1 MPIKWCLLLY
11 ARQHLQGAFIICK
24 VPSPA
29 LSLLARCFL
38 ITLCQ
43 LQGSSSFDTRGFVCL
58 STFKDYNFPH
68 QVAFPKKRSSL
79 SHLASRDDLLPHQ
92 DRRRALR
99 VPLGTT
105 QEEFP
110 FAIDSKFSYLPF
122 LPSSPSGG
130 VFPST
135 STFGFSFLPSITISV
150 TTCRLHAR
158 SELTNDARS
167 RQRNTTKLRVYAN
180 TITGQHPAKARR
192 AAVIDSRDRPAPVS
206 MFQLQMRK
214 ISK

>member
-29 LSLLARCFL
+29 PSLLARCFL

-105 QEEFP
+105 QEEGP

-122 LPSSPSGG
+122 LPSSSSGG
-130 VFPST
+130 VSLRHQPSGSPSCLPLPFPSRHADFT
-135 STFGFSFLPSITISV
+135 RDPSSRTTRDPDNGTRRNFACTPTRSPDSTLPKHGAPPSSTREI
-150 TTCRLHAR
+150 
-158 SELTNDARS
+158 D
-167 RQRNTTKLRVYAN
+167 
-180 TITGQHPAKARR
+180 RR
-192 AAVIDSRDRPAPVS
+192 PCPCSNY
-206 MFQLQMRK
+206 K
-214 ISK
+214 

>member
-110 FAIDSKFSYLPF
+110 FAIVDSKFSYLPF
-122 LPSSPSGG
+122 LPSSSSGG

-135 STFGFSFLPSITISV
+135 STIGVLLPAFPLPFPSRHADFTRDPSSR
-150 TTCRLHAR
+150 TTRDPDNGTR
-158 SELTNDARS
+158 
-167 RQRNTTKLRVYAN
+167 RNFACTPT
-180 TITGQHPAKARR
+180 
-192 AAVIDSRDRPAPVS
+192 
-206 MFQLQMRK
+206 
-214 ISK
+214 